1 MFQFQLVPWK
11 SDKQKSVV
19 VFLVFS
25 FPCHNSAAVQGYFGA
40 MRKAVEDKKNRGS
53 KARQAEKKWYNK
65 RGREIQKER
74 EREREHPQPNRI
86 GQFVV
91 TQRLPFLGTTTVND
105 VWQAH
110 PYYWLVFTHAH
121 IHTHRLLFPH
131 EHEAQNRSSLCVRA
145 FISIL
150 HSWWSVN
157 KKVRRFYRY
166 HFISCSTYS
175 ITERSPHRHFG
186 NKKSLSLSHGRNS
199 LVLHGHKP
207 HISDPHATRFH
218 MHQ

>member
-74 EREREHPQPNRI
+74 ERERERAPPAKSYWAVCRHTKATVSWHHNRKWCLAGASI
-86 GQFVV
+86 LLASVH
-91 TQRLPFLGTTTVND
+91 TCT
-105 VWQAH
+105 
-110 PYYWLVFTHAH
+110 
-121 IHTHRLLFPH
+121 HTHTQTAISSRAWGTKQILPVRARIHF
-131 EHEAQNRSSLCVRA
+131 NSSL
-145 FISIL
+145 
-150 HSWWSVN
+150 
-157 KKVRRFYRY
+157 
-166 HFISCSTYS
+166 
-175 ITERSPHRHFG
+175 
-186 NKKSLSLSHGRNS
+186 
-199 LVLHGHKP
+199 LV
-207 HISDPHATRFH
+207 IR
-218 MHQ
+218 Q

>member
-74 EREREHPQPNRI
+74 ERERAPPAKSYWAVCRHTKATVSWHHNR
-86 GQFVV
+86 
-91 TQRLPFLGTTTVND
+91 
-105 VWQAH
+105 
-110 PYYWLVFTHAH
+110 
-121 IHTHRLLFPH
+121 
-131 EHEAQNRSSLCVRA
+131 
-145 FISIL
+145 
-150 HSWWSVN
+150 
-157 KKVRRFYRY
+157 K
-166 HFISCSTYS
+166 
-175 ITERSPHRHFG
+175 
-186 NKKSLSLSHGRNS
+186 
-199 LVLHGHKP
+199 
-207 HISDPHATRFH
+207 
-218 MHQ
+218 